1 MNKLLQ
7 IKQAWIKENED
18 YFLGWG
24 LSMEVIESIGDDIV
38 KNAVEYAESVV
49 PEAKDM
55 IYPLGR
61 RADGSYIIT
70 KELKNKNDLAFQYNM
85 CRSQTLRRIDEDSQ
99 SLNN

>member
-38 KNAVEYAESVV
+38 KNAVEYAQHITRIGSS
-49 PEAKDM
+49 D
-55 IYPLGR
+55 PLWTEFQSCR
-61 RADGSYIIT
+61 Y
-70 KELKNKNDLAFQYNM
+70 AFEK
-85 CRSQTLRRIDEDSQ
+85 RIDQDLLLLKEK
-99 SLNN
+99 